1 MRLHDHFTATSD
13 LWAPGEEK
21 LAWHVLPEG
30 QLDMLADWLAPAL
43 ERPYLAPV
51 PKEWLHLTVGAP
63 AAGDL
68 AEVVARATERVA
80 ELEAFSALA
89 GPVRV
94 VDQGFSADVQPRDE
108 LTALRD
114 AVTDERH
121 EFWPHITFAYAC
133 EEGAEAEELE
143 VNASDAFLVEAVT
156 LIRLRREPRYYAWDV
171 VARAPLTVRYQ
182 ES

>member
-1 MRLHDHFTATSD
+1 MKLLDHFAATEH
-13 LWAPGEEK
+13 LWTPGEEK

-63 AAGDL
+63 EAGDL
-68 AEVVARATERVA
+68 DEVVARAAERVA
-80 ELEAFSALA
+80 RLEAFSALA

-94 VDQGFSADVQPRDE
+94 VDQGFSADVQPLDE

-114 AVTDERH
+114 AVTGDRDA
-121 EFWPHITFAYAC
+121 FWPHITFAYAI
-133 EEGAEAEELE
+133 EDGAEAEELE
-143 VNASDAFLVEAVT
+143 VLASDAFLVEAVS
-156 LIRLRREPRYYAWDV
+156 LIRLRRQRGLYTWDV
-171 VARAPLTVRYQ
+171 VARVPLTG
-182 ES
+182 S

>member
-1 MRLHDHFTATSD
+1 MKLRDHFAASES

-30 QLDMLADWLAPAL
+30 GLDMLADWLAPAL
-43 ERPYLAPV
+43 ERPYLARV

-68 AEVVARATERVA
+68 DEMVARARERVA
-80 ELEAFSALA
+80 ELEAFSALV

-114 AVTDERH
+114 AVSDERH

-133 EEGAEAEELE
+133 EDGAEAEELE
-143 VNASDAFLVEAVT
+143 VNASDAFLVEAVS
-156 LIRLRREPRYYAWDV
+156 LIRLRREPRLYAWDV
-171 VARAPLTVRYQ
+171 LARVPLTTRYQ